1 MTFRQPQS
9 NGADGEKVLVRE
21 CETCLTV
28 QYPEV
33 LTTSRLGFTIWIE
46 SGVATVDPEWT
57 PEHRSRLLSRSYQG
71 PMMERY
77 WELYRERQ
85 WEIYRRSVVEGMPDS
100 DYKTAVL
107 AGIAHKLMRLDSIE
121 ASQSPLIE
129 GAAASRTDQKRGLAR
144 TASARGGWSGS
155 G

>member
-1 MTFRQPQS
+1 MTFCQRQG
-9 NGADGEKVLVRE
+9 NGAEGRKVLVRD
-21 CETCLTV
+21 CETYPTV
-28 QYPEV
+28 QYPRV
-33 LTTSRLGFTIWIE
+33 LTASPLGFTLLIE
-46 SGVATVDPEWT
+46 SGVPTVDPEWT
-57 PEHRSRLLSRSYQG
+57 PEHKSRLLSRSHEG
-71 PMMERY
+71 PMIERH
-77 WELYRERQ
+77 WKLYRERQ